1 MTGVRIPPDAWS
13 EADLPNHLRMNLRV
27 VDDAGNPVAE
37 SRETESLQNELE
49 GRAQDALAQA
59 TSGERKQPRTKP
71 ATTWEFGDLAY
82 SVTTEK
88 GGMEVTVYPALEDL
102 GDSVRP
108 IQCLDPLTAEDS
120 TRRAVARLMLIRFG
134 NTLEGLE
141 RKLRYFKDSAL
152 MFSPVGQS
160 RVLLDDLLVSTAIEH
175 FLGDG
180 IPRTASGF
188 DECFD
193 AKRSGYIPTLEA
205 ADERL
210 HQAMAGYHAVMK
222 QLKGKIDLAMA
233 NSLADLKFQMQN
245 LVYPGFLVETPSEWL
260 VCFGRY
266 FEAAGVRFEKM
277 RREMGRE
284 REFLHTIE
292 PLWARYAAKEQQQER
307 QGVRDPELVVYRWM
321 LEEFRV
327 SFFAQQL
334 GTAMPVSVKRLDRQ
348 WEKTRV

>member
-1 MTGVRIPPDAWS
+1 
-13 EADLPNHLRMNLRV
+13 MNLRV
-27 VDDAGNPVAE
+27 VDDGGKPIAE
-37 SRETESLQNELE
+37 GRETAKLQNELE
-49 GRAQDALAQA
+49 GRAQEALARA
-59 TSGERKQPRTKP
+59 TTSERRQPSEKP
-71 ATTWEFGDLAY
+71 ATEWDFGDLAH
-82 SVTTEK
+82 SVITEK

-102 GDSVRP
+102 GDAVRQV
-108 IQCLDPLTAEDS
+108 QCLDPLTSEDS

-141 RKLRYFKDSAL
+141 RKLRRFKDSAL
-152 MFSPVGQS
+152 MFAPVGQS

-175 FLGDG
+175 FLSDSL
-180 IPRTASGF
+180 PRSQAGF
-188 DECFD
+188 QQCFD
-193 AKRSGYIPTLEA
+193 RGRGDFIPALEA

-222 QLKGKIDLAMA
+222 QLKGKIDLAVA

-260 VCFGRY
+260 ACFGRY
-266 FEAAGVRFEKM
+266 FEAAGIRFEKM

-292 PLWARYAAKEQQQER
+292 PLWARYAVKQEQQQR
-307 QGVRDPELVVYRWM
+307 QGVRDPELVIYRWM

-348 WEKTRV
+348 WDKTRV